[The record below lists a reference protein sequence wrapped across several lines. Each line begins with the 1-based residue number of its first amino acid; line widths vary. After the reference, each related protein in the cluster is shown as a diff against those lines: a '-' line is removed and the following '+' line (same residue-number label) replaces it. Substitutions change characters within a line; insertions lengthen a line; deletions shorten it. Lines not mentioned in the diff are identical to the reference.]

1 MSGVYDISRL
11 QLATALLPIVAVM
24 VLCFFW
30 KLNLKTYLY
39 AAGRMLLQLFL
50 IGFVLL
56 YIFKAKNPWV
66 VLGVILVMFSVASWI
81 SLRPIPDKRRKHYFH
96 AWIALVLGGGSTL
109 ALILFGVVDLT
120 PWYEARYAIPL
131 AGMIFA
137 NSMNGLSLAAERFD
151 SEISKGESYLEA
163 RNRGFATAMLPITN
177 NFFAVGLVAF
187 PGMMTGQILAG
198 ISPLIAARYQIMV
211 MSMIFGATGLS
222 TAIYLATLKSSVT
235 RSG

>member
-1 MSGVYDISRL
+1 MSSVYDISRV
-11 QLATALLPIVAVM
+11 QLAVALLPIVAVM
-24 VLCFFW
+24 VLCLFW
-30 KLNLKTYLY
+30 KLNIKTFLY

-81 SLRPIPDKRRKHYFH
+81 SLRPIPDKRREHYFH

-109 ALILFGVVDLT
+109 TLILFGVVDLT
-120 PWYEARYAIPL
+120 PWYEARYAVPL

-151 SEISKGESYLEA
+151 SEISKGEAYLEA
-163 RNRGFATAMLPITN
+163 RNKGFATAMLPITN
-177 NFFAVGLVAF
+177 NFLAVGLVAF

-222 TAIYLATLKSSVT
+222 TAIYLASLKSSVT
-235 RSG
+235 RRG